1 MGRRRDINLVISGA
15 DESGAGFA
23 AAEQRLDSLA
33 RKVQETNAK
42 IAAAESAAY
51 QQTAAA
57 RQRFLGAREAWAT
70 SAGGAGSLAAFR
82 QLRAA
87 ESGLTTAQAGT
98 MMARENA
105 IIAARN
111 ARASLIRDQM
121 ASGRE
126 AEKLAGAAERTEGG
140 FFKSVRVLAL
150 LHQGLGLAATAA
162 RALNGEFKTAEEFAR
177 TLPGSEL
184 GIPLGHL
191 IGNAI
196 YGKPTVENVQW
207 GERQRRREA
216 EMDADREAD
225 RMRADQRQVKLERRL
240 AEKASQQ
247 ERVRALLNQL
257 GQQAAEMGL
266 DPLAA
271 VMDRMHRAG
280 ANAEEMRW
288 AERRVEQIRTQQQQQ
303 ATRAAAAAAT
313 EAMRTPGEAAVE
325 EYMRTQELWRGGNL
339 RATTINRAEKRLRES
354 LMAGMGLP
362 QGPVGLATAESRFLT
377 NAPGNYQ
384 PFEGLREEAKKQV
397 DALLKIVISS
407 KDAAEALKAIKG
419 AGLTIVEGAL

>member
-1 MGRRRDINLVISGA
+1 
-15 DESGAGFA
+15 
-23 AAEQRLDSLA
+23 
-33 RKVQETNAK
+33 
-42 IAAAESAAY
+42 
-51 QQTAAA
+51 
-57 RQRFLGAREAWAT
+57 
-70 SAGGAGSLAAFR
+70 
-82 QLRAA
+82 
-87 ESGLTTAQAGT
+87 
-98 MMARENA
+98 
-105 IIAARN
+105 
-111 ARASLIRDQM
+111 
-121 ASGRE
+121 
-126 AEKLAGAAERTEGG
+126 
-140 FFKSVRVLAL
+140 
-150 LHQGLGLAATAA
+150 
-162 RALNGEFKTAEEFAR
+162 
-177 TLPGSEL
+177 
-184 GIPLGHL
+184 
-191 IGNAI
+191 
-196 YGKPTVENVQW
+196 
-207 GERQRRREA
+207 
-216 EMDADREAD
+216 
-225 RMRADQRQVKLERRL
+225 MRADQRQVKLERRL

-247 ERVRALLNQL
+247 ERVRGLLNQL

-280 ANAEEMRW
+280 ANAEELRW

-377 NAPGNYQ
+377 NAPGNYR

-419 AGLTIVEGAL
+419 AGLTIVEGEL